1 MALAQILWQLAGMFN
16 GAVIVM
22 GVTSCGKTSVG
33 EGLAAKMG
41 CPYIEGDKLHPA
53 ANIKKMSAGNP
64 LDDDDRWPWLDI
76 IGKAMKVECGKG
88 RGVVASCSALKKVY
102 RQRLA
107 TAAGTPISFIF
118 LHGDRDLLA
127 RRIAARKGHFMPPS
141 LLDSQLK
148 TLEIPGPEENALHL
162 DVALP
167 VNVLVDLSKDYVM
180 EREHK

>member
-16 GAVIVM
+16 GAAIVM

-33 EGLAAKMG
+33 EGLAAKLG

-53 ANIKKMSAGNP
+53 ANIAKMSAGIP
-64 LDDDDRWPWLDI
+64 LEDADRWPWLDI
-76 IGKAMKVECGKG
+76 IGHAMKVEGAAGK
-88 RGVVASCSALKKVY
+88 GVVASCSALKKAY

-107 TAAGTPISFIF
+107 AAAEMPISFVF

-127 RRIAARKGHFMPPS
+127 KRIAARKGHFMPPS

-148 TLEIPGPEENALHL
+148 TLEIPGPDENALHL
-162 DVALP
+162 DVVLP
-167 VNVLVDLSKDYVM
+167 VEVLVQVSKDYLIK
-180 EREHK
+180 RKKQ